1 MTRHNSSLVVW
12 CALFFSLHSS
22 FSFLPPFDAS
32 FVLRAHCTH
41 NWTIWII
48 ISVYAWKSTFPKC
61 SHRIFSC
68 FRLDCNKIDTKRENW
83 DTYMHVSLHNKRFA
97 TLWMEIA
104 LLLFVAAAVHVCVP
118 SNFFFCFS
126 FHLSCYF
133 CVALDPFIDMNE
145 NKEKI
150 HCREKE
156 RWWKGRVCRNN
167 NTIVMR

>member
-12 CALFFSLHSS
+12 YALFFSLHSS

-118 SNFFFCFS
+118 SNFFFLLFVS
-126 FHLSCYF
+126 FKLLFLCRFGSIHRYEWKQG
-133 CVALDPFIDMNE
+133 E
-145 NKEKI
+145 NSLP
-150 HCREKE
+150 REREMVK
-156 RWWKGRVCRNN
+156 RKS
-167 NTIVMR
+167 MQKQ